1 VGILTDEMRQM
12 VNHVRLSFVA
22 TTSQDG
28 TPNLSPKGTVRA
40 VDGEH
45 LVFVDIA
52 SPQTIKNLRTNP
64 RVEVNSVD
72 FLKRRGYRFKGVAE
86 LVSEDDAQYAEAIQ
100 HLHETHGPQYPGN
113 HVVRITVHEARP
125 LLSPAYMFN
134 PDVDERQLELS
145 WMKRYGV
152 QPLAPKGVETPDG

>member
-22 TTSQDG
+22 TTNQDG

-40 VDGEH
+40 VDDEH

-100 HLHETHGPQYPGN
+100 HLHATHGPQYSGN
-113 HVVRITVHEARP
+113 HVVRITVNEVRP
-125 LLSPAYMFN
+125 RVCPADNFK
-134 PDVDERQLELS
+134 PGVDVRQLELS

-152 QPLAPKGVETPDG
+152 QPLAPERVETSDR